1 MNDFQLSVII
11 PVYNRN
17 DVVLRTLDSVKA
29 QSYRPIKLILV
40 DNDSTDGSLF
50 TLLHWSSLNRSE
62 DFVIEVA
69 SESDEGAAAA
79 RNAGLRLADTPW
91 VMFFDSDDVM
101 QPDHIATA
109 FDTLDMN
116 PYADIV
122 GWDVN
127 IHLSDDK
134 VIRREFVVR
143 DCLYSCILD
152 GTMSTLRYMVK
163 KSLLMT
169 AGGWNATVRV
179 WDDIELGSRLLLL
192 PSLEIVKR
200 RGDVY
205 VDVYPSDESVS
216 GTNYLDRCERYEH
229 ALDVMA
235 ENLPAHSRFI
245 VYLKAAILAG
255 LYSRE
260 GGLAQADAL
269 MAKILVE
276 EMSVKRRWLY
286 RLARYYTERGGRG
299 AAKIL
304 KYFL

>member
-1 MNDFQLSVII
+1 MNDFLLSVII

-17 DVVLRTLDSVKA
+17 DVVIRTLDSVKA
-29 QSYRPIKLILV
+29 QSYRPLKLILV

-62 DFVIEVA
+62 DFVVEVA

-101 QPDHIATA
+101 QPDHIFTA
-109 FDTLDMN
+109 LDTLAMN

-127 IHLSDDK
+127 IHMPGDK
-134 VIRREFVVR
+134 VVRRKFAVR
-143 DCLYSCILD
+143 DCLYNCILD

-163 KSLLMT
+163 KSILMT
-169 AGGWNATVRV
+169 AGAWNPTVRV

-200 RGDVY
+200 RGDVL

-216 GTNYLDRCERYEH
+216 GTNYLDRSERLEH
-229 ALDVMA
+229 ALEVMA
-235 ENLPAHSRFI
+235 DNLPVHSRFI
-245 VYLKAAILAG
+245 VYLKGAILAG

-260 GGLAQADAL
+260 GGIAQADAL
-269 MAKILVE
+269 MARILEREV
-276 EMSVKRRWLY
+276 SVKRRWLY
-286 RLARYYTERGGRG
+286 NFARYYTERGGRG
-299 AAKIL
+299 VAKIL